1 MISEN
6 VFPVA
11 LGMGSVVPG
20 PSRAGQIHKSARPSH
35 TVEDS
40 MVIGQML
47 LLLLQVSEGLLGPF
61 LHGLWE
67 INPDVLW
74 IILPIFSTFKG
85 HFS

>member
-6 VFPVA
+6 VFPAA

-20 PSRAGQIHKSARPSH
+20 PLRAGQIHKSAHPSH
-35 TVEDS
+35 TFEDS
-40 MVIGQML
+40 MVIGQM

-61 LHGLWE
+61 LRGLWE